1 MSRARR
7 RRDRLV
13 AARGAYGLTDVRNCA
28 SGVLTVRSLA
38 ATATWE
44 LVVGER
50 RPTSRLNE
58 VWAVWL
64 LFGTVAVFVFITY
77 WRLSPA
83 VLWKTT
89 NSGFVGGAGRAFVFL
104 SFSAALAAV
113 ATLPIVTDRLAD
125 RRAAVLAAVAF
136 VLCATVA
143 YPGVQTES
151 HLDPKWSNTFAVVGV
166 AIAFVLGV
174 WAARRGRPELPHT
187 TRAGDRARLIV
198 GGLALF
204 LAAPYIAAELGF
216 FLDGVPVLGSL
227 FITGAIRPE
236 PGAGYSHATVH
247 HGHHHGMDGFLLVIT
262 ALLLSRLVGGIRQP
276 LLRALTA
283 FYLAL
288 MLVYGATNQVQDLW
302 TEQIVKRGWTNWEI
316 PNVLHPTASAAWAA
330 MAGVAVLFYFALFRP
345 RTGCEEG
352 VALTAPRHTP
362 A

>member
-1 MSRARR
+1 V
-7 RRDRLV
+7 DE
-13 AARGAYGLTDVRNCA
+13 G
-28 SGVLTVRSLA
+28 
-38 ATATWE
+38 
-44 LVVGER
+44 
-50 RPTSRLNE
+50 RPASRLNE

-77 WRLSPA
+77 WRLPPA

-89 NSGFVGGAGRAFVFL
+89 NTGFVGGAGRAFVFL
-104 SFSAALAAV
+104 SFSAAVAAI
-113 ATLPIVTDRLAD
+113 ATLPIVTDRLVN
-125 RRAAVLAAVAF
+125 RRAYFLGAVAL

-166 AIAFVLGV
+166 GLAVVLTA
-174 WAARRGRPELPHT
+174 WATRSGRPEPAHT
-187 TRAGDRARLIV
+187 TRAGDRARLVV

-204 LAAPYIAAELGF
+204 FAAPYIAAELGF

-236 PGAGYSHATVH
+236 PGAGYSHAAVH
-247 HGHHHGMDGFLLVIT
+247 HGHHHGMDGFLLLIT

-276 LLRALTA
+276 ALRALTA

-302 TEQIVKRGWTNWEI
+302 TEQIVKRGWTDWEI

-330 MAGVAVLFYFALFRP
+330 MVAVAVLFYFVLFRP
-345 RTGCEEG
+345 VSGRTEE
-352 VALTAPRHTP
+352 ATLPTAGHT
-362 A
+362 AA